1 MMYPSSKNQG
11 AQLLNES
18 TKPEF
23 TCLNLKMETPE
34 YLSKVNKKDTRKF
47 IDITLVSLLYTHR
60 FMGDKNVSRGKT
72 SNN

>member
-1 MMYPSSKNQG
+1 MYPSSKNQG

-34 YLSKVNKKDTRKF
+34 
-47 IDITLVSLLYTHR
+47 
-60 FMGDKNVSRGKT
+60 
-72 SNN
+72 

>member
-1 MMYPSSKNQG
+1 MTYKYFERSTV
-11 AQLLNES
+11 LLES
-18 TKPEF
+18 IPVDK
-23 TCLNLKMETPE
+23 

-47 IDITLVSLLYTHR
+47 IDITPVSLLYTHR